1 MELKAIFRTAKRW
14 FSGTPDRA
22 LEQAYRA
29 ALTIKALED
38 EYFDGQ
44 RIPTDSSQYGHRV
57 TSYCN
62 AEVRK
67 NLKLAKVRLA
77 EFKTSSSFINMGDI
91 YNDNLTDYHDDY
103 DEEVREKA
111 AVFIDKLKF
120 IDEVISKYEKQRI
133 SQKKSLSLVQ
143 VKNQTN
149 DAKITESIPGKSQN
163 KSLVKPQNTQ
173 LSLPEQSKKFVNE
186 EDTNLETVT
195 DKTGVLP
202 RSILRTLKR
211 IRREIN
217 PQSRET
223 EEEVIKKFRRSR
235 DKTAISVK
243 FLLLLIIVPLLTH
256 QVAKTFILS
265 PLIKTKFFPENSE
278 VVFVNEDMEE
288 EAFTELHRYEEKL
301 HFKSLIGL
309 APEISSQQIEE
320 KIKEK
325 AQEIAEEYR
334 HQGTDVVG
342 NVFGD
347 IFSLIAFAWIILI
360 SKREI
365 AILKSF
371 LDEIIYGLS
380 DSAKAF
386 LIILFTDMF
395 VGFHSPHGW
404 EVILEGIARHFG
416 IPESR
421 DFNFLFIATFPVI
434 LDTVLKYWIFRYLN
448 RISPSSVATYR
459 NMNE

>member
-1 MELKAIFRTAKRW
+1 MKLRAIFRTAKRW
-14 FSGTPDRA
+14 FSDTPDRS

-38 EYFDGQ
+38 EYFEGQ
-44 RIPTDSSQYGHRV
+44 KTPLDSPQYGNRV
-57 TSYCN
+57 ISYCN
-62 AEVRK
+62 TEIKK
-67 NLKLAKVRLA
+67 NLKLVKVRLA
-77 EFKTSSSFINMGDI
+77 EFKTSSSFINLGDI
-91 YNDNLTDYHDDY
+91 NHDDLADY
-103 DEEVREKA
+103 YGENDEEIREKA
-111 AVFIDKLKF
+111 AVFIEKLKF
-120 IDEVISKYEKQRI
+120 IDEVISKYEKKKE
-133 SQKKSLSLVQ
+133 SVSLVKVDDAENPPDKSL
-143 VKNQTN
+143 
-149 DAKITESIPGKSQN
+149 N
-163 KSLVKPQNTQ
+163 KSLIKKEANGSGQNKQ
-173 LSLPEQSKKFVNE
+173 LSLTNPSKNIIQERGE
-186 EDTNLETVT
+186 EVEKASN
-195 DKTGVLP
+195 KTGVLP
-202 RSILRTLKR
+202 RSILRTIRR
-211 IRREIN
+211 IRREID

-223 EEEVIKKFRRSR
+223 EEEVINKFRRSR
-235 DKTAISVK
+235 DKTAISIK

-256 QVAKTFILS
+256 QITKTFVLS
-265 PLIKTKFFPENSE
+265 PLIKTNFFPENSE
-278 VVFVNEDMEE
+278 IIFVNEDMQE
-288 EAFTELHRYEEKL
+288 EAFAELRHYEENL

-309 APEISSQQIEE
+309 EISTEEIEDRV
-320 KIKEK
+320 KERAK
-325 AQEIAEEYR
+325 EIAEEYR
-334 HQGTDVVG
+334 HQGTDVIG
-342 NVFGD
+342 NVIGD
-347 IFSLIAFAWIILI
+347 IFSLIAFTWIILV

-416 IPESR
+416 LPESR